1 MIFHNDCTVSY
12 STSVAGLQLP
22 CVFANT
28 CYSLL
33 VFLEKIATLVSMNPF
48 QVCNELYFQKVVILR
63 FKLSPHVEL
72 SVSHICIDKN
82 KVFLNSV
89 ILFQTSMNLPCGP
102 FSLK

>member
-1 MIFHNDCTVSY
+1 
-12 STSVAGLQLP
+12 
-22 CVFANT
+22 
-28 CYSLL
+28 
-33 VFLEKIATLVSMNPF
+33 MNPF

-72 SVSHICIDKN
+72 SVSHICNDKN

>member
-1 MIFHNDCTVSY
+1 MLFSVGVSRKNSHPSEY
-12 STSVAGLQLP
+12 
-22 CVFANT
+22 
-28 CYSLL
+28 
-33 VFLEKIATLVSMNPF
+33 EPF
-48 QVCNELYFQKVVILR
+48 QVCNELYFQKVVIFM

-89 ILFQTSMNLPCGP
+89 ILFQTSMNLPCGS